1 MDINTSFEYMSDFTK
16 RESIIEG
23 LVEAKK
29 MKELVYLVNY
39 ILRNNADQLILN
51 IFIQDLPMLL
61 EF

>member
-39 ILRNNADQLILN
+39 ILRSNAD
-51 IFIQDLPMLL
+51 
-61 EF
+61 